1 MVKTPVSDNFSA
13 GKGLVQEQLDL
24 LQGLFRQTMGQAE
37 PVQIPLQRTRLEAGV
52 RIEEL
57 TKSGV
62 YCVDAITP
70 IQSDWRKSS

>member
-1 MVKTPVSDNFSA
+1 MIKIPVSDNFSA

-37 PVQIPLQRTRLEAGV
+37 QVQIPLQRTRHEAGV

-62 YCVDAITP
+62 YCVDAINP
-70 IQSDWRKSS
+70 MQSD